1 MDPVIYAL
9 FSYALTAVIS
19 FAVVGIIV
27 LIDRFMITVREKDL
41 LIQLFVLLTLVT

>member
-27 LIDRFMITVREKDL
+27 LIDRFMSRLDRKEK
-41 LIQLFVLLTLVT
+41 